1 MGDIKFN
8 LATPKGIYWGL
19 NKVNKLYLGDALLY
33 PNVEYKYN
41 AVAKYNASGETK
53 LFGGCYEHINA
64 FKIDGVV
71 YDNSANWHT
80 FTTDGEHI
88 VEIAFDEN
96 ITSFKRLFNECHSLT
111 SFEFVDF
118 DTSNVSDFA
127 FMFCDCIN
135 VGNIETF
142 DVSNGEQFRF
152 AFSNCGKLENFP
164 MINMSD
170 KCVNLS
176 QFLDRTNFNNYD
188 FIKDW
193 NVSNVETMFSLFAGT
208 TITVADLSSW
218 NLSKVTD
225 MKGMFNGATNL
236 IELRMNSSL
245 NSNLDV
251 TDMFAGITTNG
262 TFYYNGE
269 YDYSKIIE
277 VLPET
282 WNAID
287 TSASSE
293 EFDIILHF
301 DESNVSESK
310 PFGIKVN
317 NVEYTA
323 TTSPLKLTYAD
334 VGVTNADEIT
344 SYNIGDSNAN
354 HKAYYLTK
362 VEKLPIGKRISNFE
376 SMFHY
381 CRKLQEVNIDDWN
394 LSGSYNCNFMFA
406 YCEELTAIKK
416 NGEVV
421 ESFGDTFTP
430 ISTWGMFGYCDKLVT
445 IPSVNMYN
453 VTNANYMFSNC
464 LSVEYITLTNNWIN
478 IETTENMFEDC
489 GKLKRINLNTGNFAS
504 NSSWTSAQQM
514 FDGCISLE
522 EDPLND
528 SYMKTNRLQN
538 VLGMYRNCKSLRYI
552 NLFNSSYWSFT
563 DLTLIANCFAGCEN
577 LNEIHLSNLSYVSSY
592 ITNLYNLFN
601 GCSSLSYVGL
611 YGWTLENVE
620 NYDNMFNE
628 CWNLYWVDLDSA
640 NCETL
645 DVIKNALNN
654 AGLSE
659 RTEIQNAPNCGGGS
673 VKTSDRFILQVKP
686 FNTSNIEYYDEYNNG
701 YGRSFNDDCQ
711 DEFIWSESYEDFKM
725 NAGFDI
731 YGLNINNW
739 ENIISIPYIDT
750 LRTLGVHNNNCE
762 YMNLSMS
769 NLNDLTSISIYA
781 NDNLMHLDLSNW
793 QTVNIISSEIYNN
806 ENLKTIKMLNCS
818 DEAKQFVQENIIDN
832 NGLNDCIII
841 TEDNNHYITTT
852 SEASESNI
860 KLNYSNYTLYSPVT
874 NIQDFGYS
882 DLNGVE
888 IEQMFEG
895 NHSIL
900 SVLNTPSL
908 YGTYNYKRL
917 FNSSTLRYIDL
928 SSFDLNWTD
937 STNINNIFAYCRYL
951 KWVNLTN
958 VDFTNTNNVST
969 MFKDCES
976 LKWVFAYN
984 VNDETY
990 YKIQDAISNAQ
1001 NNGYATD
1008 CILFCDQNNN

>member
-19 NKVNKLYLGDALLY
+19 NKVNKLYLGDTLLY

-41 AVAKYNASGETK
+41 AVAKY
-53 LFGGCYEHINA
+53 INGSISQMW
-64 FKIDGVV
+64 FND
-71 YDNSANWHT
+71 DR
-80 FTTDGEHI
+80 
-88 VEIAFDEN
+88 
-96 ITSFKRLFNECHSLT
+96 TSFKKLYKDNHNIK
-111 SFEFVDF
+111 SFEFVSF
-118 DTSNVSDFA
+118 DT
-127 FMFCDCIN
+127 
-135 VGNIETF
+135 
-142 DVSNGEQFRF
+142 
-152 AFSNCGKLENFP
+152 
-164 MINMSD
+164 
-170 KCVNLS
+170 
-176 QFLDRTNFNNYD
+176 
-188 FIKDW
+188 
-193 NVSNVETMFSLFAGT
+193 
-208 TITVADLSSW
+208 
-218 NLSKVTD
+218 SKVTD
-225 MKGMFNGATNL
+225 MREMFSGAENL

-269 YDYSKIIE
+269 NDYSKIIE

-282 WNAID
+282 WNAVD

-293 EFDIILHF
+293 EYDIILHF

-344 SYNIGDSNAN
+344 SYNIGDSDIN
-354 HKAYYLTK
+354 HKARYLTK
-362 VEKLPIGKRISNFE
+362 VEKLPIGKRISNLE
-376 SMFHY
+376 SFFHY
-381 CRKLQEVNIDDWN
+381 CKKLQEVNIDDWN
-394 LSGSYNCNFMFA
+394 LNGSYNCNFMFA

-430 ISTWGMFGYCDKLVT
+430 TSTWGMFGYCDKLET

-464 LSVEYITLTNNWIN
+464 LSVEYITLTSNWIN

-489 GKLKRINLNTGNFAS
+489 GKLKRIKLNTGNFAS
-504 NSSWTSAQQM
+504 NSNWTSAQQM
-514 FDGCISLE
+514 FDGCTSLE

-538 VLGMYRNCKSLRYI
+538 VLGMYRNCKSLRLI
-552 NLFNSSYWSFT
+552 NLFNSSYWRFT

-601 GCSSLSYVGL
+601 GCSNLSYVGL
-611 YGWTLENVE
+611 DGWTLENVE

-628 CWNLYWVDLDSA
+628 CWNLYWINLDSA

-654 AGLSE
+654 AGLNE
-659 RTEIQNAPNCGGGS
+659 RTEIQNAPNCGS
-673 VKTSDRFILQVKP
+673 VQTSDRFILQVKP

-701 YGRSFNDDCQ
+701 YVRSFNDDCQ

-725 NAGFDI
+725 YAGFDI
-731 YGLNINNW
+731 YGLNINNC

-750 LRTLGVHNNNCE
+750 LRTLGVHYNNCE

-781 NDNLMHLDLSNW
+781 NDNLTHLDLSNW
-793 QTVNIISSEIYNN
+793 QTVNIISSEIYSND
-806 ENLKTIKMLNCS
+806 NLKTIKMLNCS

-852 SEASESNI
+852 SESSESNI
-860 KLNYSNYTLYSPVT
+860 KLNYNNYTLYSPVT

-888 IEQMFEG
+888 IEQMFES
-895 NHSIL
+895 NL
-900 SVLNTPSL
+900 LNSVLNLPSL
-908 YGTYNYKRL
+908 NGAYNYKSL
-917 FNSSTLRYIDL
+917 FKYCTNLRYIDL
-928 SSFDLNWTD
+928 SSFDLNWND
-937 STNINNIFAYCRYL
+937 SADVDYIFYECNNLI
-951 KWVNLTN
+951 WVNLSN
-958 VDFTNTNNVST
+958 INFTNTDNVYNI
-969 MFKDCES
+969 FDRCES